1 MNNMHQQRSTGR
13 TILYIILFL
22 AVFIA
27 AQYVFVSLASLVAGW
42 LGGTAQA
49 AGGGAA
55 QDDATTYV
63 LIAGL
68 VLASAFTLGLF
79 VRLKWAPVSPHWLR
93 TRQWSVLVW
102 AALLALGT
110 ILPSEWILE
119 QMQFAMPQSQV
130 ELFEKIMGVP
140 LGYLAVGVF
149 ASLVEE
155 LVFRG
160 AILRLLLERFGRR
173 LHWVAIAISAALF
186 GLLHGNLPQFTH
198 AFLIGLLLGWM
209 YYRTGSILPGV
220 VFHWVNNTVAF
231 VMFNLMPQMADGKL
245 IDLFHGDTRT
255 MWMGLLFSL
264 CILLPSLF
272 QLWQRMRPAEKE

>member
-1 MNNMHQQRSTGR
+1 MNNSNMQQPRSTGR
-13 TILYIILFL
+13 TILYIILYL

-27 AQYVFVSLASLVAGW
+27 AQFVFVSLSSLVAGW
-42 LGGTAQA
+42 LGGAPAAQ
-49 AGGGAA
+49 GGAA
-55 QDDATTYV
+55 QGDATAYA

-79 VRLKWAPVSPHWLR
+79 VKLRWAPVSPSWLR

-102 AALLALGT
+102 SALLALGT
-110 ILPSEWILE
+110 ILPSQWILE
-119 QMQFAMPQSQV
+119 QMQYAMPKSQV

-149 ASLVEE
+149 ATLVEE

-160 AILRLLLERFGRR
+160 AILRLLLGLFGRR
-173 LHWVAIAISAALF
+173 LHWVAIAVSAALF
-186 GLLHGNLPQFTH
+186 GLMHGNLPQFTH

-245 IDLFHGDTRT
+245 IDLFHGDTK
-255 MWMGLLFSL
+255 MMYMGLAFSL
-264 CILLPSLF
+264 CIFLPSLF
-272 QLWQRMRPAEKE
+272 QLAMRMKK